1 MRRVLA
7 IGCLVPVGLFVIS
20 FVIVGAWQAFESISN
35 PAVAAIRQHHVAAT
49 GTVLETVIDGFG
61 GDPAVDYTYVVAGR
75 SFRGHDVAS
84 DATGDVLQKKPG
96 DPIPIQYAATMPE
109 VSCVAGSTDCPN
121 GVFAPGLVAFVFW
134 TLVLVTAVVAGLT
147 LAVRAITR
155 SLRRG
160 RVPKDALTR
169 YPADETRE

>member
-7 IGCLVPVGLFVIS
+7 IGCLVPAGLFVIS
-20 FVIVGAWQAFESISN
+20 FVIVGVWQAFESVSN

-49 GTVLETVIDGFG
+49 GTVVETVIDGFG
-61 GDPAVDYTYVVAGR
+61 GDPAVDYTYIVAGR

-121 GVFAPGLVAFVFW
+121 SVFAPGLVAFVLW
-134 TLVLVTAVVAGLT
+134 TLALVAAVVAGLT
-147 LAVRAITR
+147 FAVRGITR
-155 SLRRG
+155 SLRHG
-160 RVPKDALTR
+160 RRSERHTHKVPSG
-169 YPADETRE
+169 

>member
-7 IGCLVPVGLFVIS
+7 IGCLVPVGLFVITL
-20 FVIVGAWQAFESISN
+20 VIVGAWQAFESVAN
-35 PAVAAIRQHHVAAT
+35 PAVAAIRQHPVATT
-49 GTVLETVIDGFG
+49 GTVVEAVIDGFG
-61 GDPAVDYTYVVAGR
+61 GDPAVDYTYIVAGQ

-84 DATGDVLQKKPG
+84 EATGNVLDKKPG

-121 GVFAPGLVAFVFW
+121 SIYAPGLAAFVFW
-134 TLVLVTAVVAGLT
+134 ALALVTAVLAGLT
-147 LAVRAITR
+147 FGLRTITR

-160 RVPKDALTR
+160 GGSERLTHKVPS
-169 YPADETRE
+169 